1 MIDPVILKWGLF
13 NLFIIALLVFDLGV
27 LNRKE
32 HEVTLKEALSWSAF
46 WIALALSFCVGV
58 WHYAGHEKALE
69 FLTGYVIEYSLSV
82 DNIFV
87 FILIFGYFKVNPLY
101 RHKVLFWGILGA
113 LVMRTLMIVLG
124 VSLIQRFEWV
134 IYIFGAFLIFTGI
147 RMLFQ
152 KEDNHVDPSHN
163 PAVRLLRKFM
173 PVTKEY
179 HGNNFFVQIDGR
191 RFATPLFVVLLVI
204 ETTDLIFATDSIP
217 AILAISR
224 DPFIVY
230 TSNVF
235 AILGLRSLY
244 FALAGVMDLF
254 CYLKYVLS
262 IILTFIGVK
271 MLLSHTAFSIPTT
284 WALLVVVALLVGAV
298 VASLLW
304 PMPKDEEKEKVEEEL
319 QQADKKEGE

>member
-1 MIDPVILKWGLF
+1 MIDPVILKWGIF
-13 NLFIIALLVFDLGV
+13 NLFIVLLLIFDLAF
-27 LNRKE
+27 LNRKS
-32 HEVTLKEALSWSAF
+32 HEVSLKEALSWSAF
-46 WIALALSFCVGV
+46 WIVLALIFGGGV
-58 WHYAGHEKALE
+58 WWQAGHDKALE
-69 FLTGYVIEYSLSV
+69 FFTGYVIEYSLSV

-87 FILIFGYFKVNPLY
+87 FILIFGYFNVAPQH

-113 LVMRTLMIVLG
+113 LVMRGLMILVG
-124 VSLIQRFEWV
+124 VSLIQRFEWIV
-134 IYIFGAFLIFTGI
+134 YVFGAFLIFTGI

-152 KEDNHVDPSHN
+152 HEDDKVDPDKN

-173 PVTKEY
+173 PVTNEY
-179 HGNNFFVQIDGR
+179 HEGNFFVHLDGKR
-191 RFATPLFVVLLVI
+191 WATPLLVVLLVI

-244 FALAGVMDLF
+244 FAVAGVIDLF
-254 CYLKYVLS
+254 CYLKYILS
-262 IILTFIGVK
+262 VILAFVGIK
-271 MLLSHTAFSIPTT
+271 MLLSHTAFKIPTV
-284 WALLVVVALLVGAV
+284 WALLVVVGLLVGAI

-304 PMPKDEEKEKVEEEL
+304 PMPSEKEQKEKEVE
-319 QQADKKEGE
+319 